1 MADAS
6 MTLVTESS
14 LANTLNTTRLISGSG
29 VPNGVVIAPVGA
41 TYIDSAKT
49 WDVSA
54 WIKTAGTGNTGW
66 EVLRASAT
74 PRTILALST
83 TPVAAGDVRY
93 TRTVT
98 GVTLVIE
105 GIKPTVDGTLTM
117 FTDQALLSIAPP
129 GGAIAEFRL
138 GVANTEAT
146 RRAKIDQ
153 YGVLAVYGAKAADA
167 LYGSVHFNTTKAW
180 VAPLGTVVTS

>member
-1 MADAS
+1 MADS
-6 MTLVTESS
+6 DKTLVSE
-14 LANTLNTTRLISGSG
+14 ATLNTTRFISGSG
-29 VPNGVVIAPVGA
+29 VPNGVVTAPPGSIY
-41 TYIDSAKT
+41 TDTAKT
-49 WDVSA
+49 WDVLA

-74 PRTILALST
+74 PRTILTLST

-93 TRTVT
+93 TRTAS

-105 GIKPTVDGTLTM
+105 GLKPTVDGALTM

-129 GGAIAEFRL
+129 GGAVAEFRL

-146 RRAKIDQ
+146 RRAKMDQ
-153 YGVLAVYGAKAADA
+153 YGVLTVYGAKATDA
-167 LYGSVHFNTTKAW
+167 LYGSVSFNTTKAW